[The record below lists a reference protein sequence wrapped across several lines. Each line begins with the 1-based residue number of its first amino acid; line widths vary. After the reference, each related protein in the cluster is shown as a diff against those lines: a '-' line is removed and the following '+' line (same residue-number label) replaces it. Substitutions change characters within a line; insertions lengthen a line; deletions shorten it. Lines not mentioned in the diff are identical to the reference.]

1 MQKQIVLVT
10 GAGTGIG
17 RLSAQSLAEAGHY
30 PAIDIEASISRAMTA
45 LIPSSQF
52 DTVRRFKQMLSR
64 YQRNRDLISVGA
76 YAPGH
81 DLQLD
86 QAIAMYPRI
95 EGLLQQSMDER
106 AGYEESIAHLESLFT
121 PEARASTPQ
130 KLQKT

>member
-1 MQKQIVLVT
+1 M
-10 GAGTGIG
+10 
-17 RLSAQSLAEAGHY
+17 LSRTLAEAGHY
-30 PAIDIEASISRAMTA
+30 PAIDIEASISRAMTS
-45 LIPSSQF
+45 LIAAAQF

-95 EGLLQQSMDER
+95 EAFLQQSMHER
-106 AGYEESIAHLESLFT
+106 TGYEEAIAHMDSLFT
-121 PEARASTPQ
+121 NTPSPGRP
-130 KLQKT
+130 